1 MGTCACAFRPFF
13 FFIVCPQDPH
23 GTTTHSLPNPKKKN
37 CFQKNSSFGQCHHR
51 ILISPKRSVGRSV
64 SNSYFYSSRVFYTK
78 YVYGSC
84 TSYTYVYY
92 FMPYNL
98 PNKKILPSGS
108 STTIF
113 FFSFPIFTHLGILST
128 FVYFFPYTFHKKY
141 GVEGKAQGGERG
153 LYRNNKGPHKTEPRA
168 RVRIM

>member
-1 MGTCACAFRPFF
+1 VRVSALFF
-13 FFIVCPQDPH
+13 FYRLPTRPTWNNNALSAQPQKKKLFSKKFFFRAVP
-23 GTTTHSLPNPKKKN
+23 PQNFNFPKKV
-37 CFQKNSSFGQCHHR
+37 G
-51 ILISPKRSVGRSV
+51 RSVGRSV
-64 SNSYFYSSRVFYTK
+64 IPIFTLLGYFIRN
-78 YVYGSC
+78 
-84 TSYTYVYY
+84 TYMV
-92 FMPYNL
+92 PVL
-98 PNKKILPSGS
+98 HIHTCIIRAIHSAQQKILPSGS

>member
-92 FMPYNL
+92 SCHTLCPTKNSPFGQFHHYFFL
-98 PNKKILPSGS
+98 FFSYFYSFRYFIHIC
-108 STTIF
+108 IF
-113 FFSFPIFTHLGILST
+113 FS
-128 FVYFFPYTFHKKY
+128 
-141 GVEGKAQGGERG
+141 
-153 LYRNNKGPHKTEPRA
+153 LY
-168 RVRIM
+168 IS